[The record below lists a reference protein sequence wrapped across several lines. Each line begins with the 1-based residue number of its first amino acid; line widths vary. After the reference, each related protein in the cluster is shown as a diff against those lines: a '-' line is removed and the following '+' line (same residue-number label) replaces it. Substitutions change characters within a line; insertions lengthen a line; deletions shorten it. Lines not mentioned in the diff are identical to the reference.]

1 MLKEG
6 MAADILILDE
16 NKVQDMATFEKP
28 HQYSVGIPYVIVN
41 GKVVIDD
48 GKHAGTRSGRCLR
61 KM

>member
-41 GKVVIDD
+41 GQVVIDD
-48 GKHAGTRSGRCLR
+48 GKHTGLRSGTALR